1 MTLEVNDQV
10 SISGEH
16 DFNSGT
22 VKVIL
27 LSDLNSEYRGY
38 VVEINREKVQETPW
52 GMNWCLIDLHKLKK
66 VG

>member
-22 VKVIL
+22 VKIIL
-27 LSDLNSEYRGY
+27 LSDSDPEYRGH
-38 VVEINREKVQETPW
+38 VVEINRHTVQETPW
-52 GMNWCLIDLHKLKK
+52 GMNWCLMDFKKLKK